1 MLAEEIE
8 KAVSRARNGERAAF
22 GDLYRAF
29 SGPLLTFLASRV
41 RRREDAEDLVAQT
54 FLEAMRDIQ
63 RFSGDASGF
72 RAWLFRIG
80 HHRAID
86 LARQR
91 DRRGEETLETV
102 EHHPGPV
109 ATDEEALGR
118 VERDRLWSAVLALPE
133 EQRRVL
139 VLRLGSGLTASEIAQ
154 IVGKRT
160 GAVKALQHRA
170 LSNLTKAL
178 GGSARATH
186 VSTEPPETLS

>member
-1 MLAEEIE
+1 VLPDDLED
-8 KAVSRARNGERAAF
+8 AVSRARSGERAAF
-22 GDLYRAF
+22 EELYRAF

-41 RRREDAEDLVAQT
+41 RRREDAEDLVGQT
-54 FLEAMRDIQ
+54 FLEAMRDIG

-91 DRRGEETLETV
+91 DRRGEEALEAV
-102 EHHPGPV
+102 EHHPDPV
-109 ATDEEALGR
+109 LAEDEALGR

-170 LSNLTKAL
+170 LSNLAKAL
-178 GGSARATH
+178 GVPAK
-186 VSTEPPETLS
+186 PPETLS